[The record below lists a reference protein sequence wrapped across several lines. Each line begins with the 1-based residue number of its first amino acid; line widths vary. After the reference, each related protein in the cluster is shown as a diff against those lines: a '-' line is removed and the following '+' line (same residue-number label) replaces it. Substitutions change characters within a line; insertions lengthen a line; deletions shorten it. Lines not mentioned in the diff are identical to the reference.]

1 MAGDVL
7 APIVDWFLIDMSE
20 FLVLFKCS
28 AKVQKFPQI
37 AKGKR
42 NYFGITLNN
51 VVYSCITLFE
61 CLKDFRNSVF
71 FITFVLGKQAGISP
85 KDRPDVS
92 NLSFRLFLI

>member
-1 MAGDVL
+1 MAGDVF
-7 APIVDWFLIDMSE
+7 ASIVVWFWIDMNV
-20 FLVLFKCS
+20 FLVLLKCS
-28 AKVQKFPQI
+28 AKVQKTPEI

-85 KDRPDVS
+85 KARSDVS